1 MIKYNVNEEKQTVAA
16 FFEGKKYFTGRT
28 DDTKDYWIQC
38 IVGKAKKMF
47 AEKDFIDYHAIT
59 NTAYDMAFYAV
70 NQLDSVAGVATPND
84 GKFDVKKFKEIAK
97 ARLLRR
103 YYRVEYDVV
112 SGIGRKINNSIN
124 TIDMFKYYDAI
135 DSRTRS
141 YEKKIK
147 DLRCN

>member
-16 FFEGKKYFTGRT
+16 FFEGKKGFDGRIG
-28 DDTKDYWIQC
+28 DTKDYWIQC
-38 IVGKAKKMF
+38 IADKARRMF
-47 AEKDFIDYHAIT
+47 AEKDFIDYYAVI
-59 NTAYDMAFYAV
+59 NTAFDTASYAV
-70 NQLDSVAGVATPND
+70 NQLDSVAGVATSND
-84 GKFDVKKFKEIAK
+84 GKFDVEKFKEIAK

-112 SGIGRKINNSIN
+112 SGVGRKINNSIN

>member
-1 MIKYNVNEEKQTVAA
+1 
-16 FFEGKKYFTGRT
+16 
-28 DDTKDYWIQC
+28 
-38 IVGKAKKMF
+38 
-47 AEKDFIDYHAIT
+47 
-59 NTAYDMAFYAV
+59 MAFYAV
-70 NQLDSVAGVATPND
+70 NQLDSVAGVATSND
-84 GKFDVKKFKEIAK
+84 GKFDVEKFKEIAK

-124 TIDMFKYYDAI
+124 SIDMFKYYDAI

-147 DLRCN
+147 ELRCD

>member
-1 MIKYNVNEEKQTVAA
+1 MIKYNVNEEKQTVTA
-16 FFEGKKYFTGRT
+16 FFEDKKNFDGHTC
-28 DDTKDYWIQC
+28 DTKDYWIQC
-38 IVGKAKKMF
+38 IVGKARKMF
-47 AEKDFIDYHAIT
+47 AKREFIDYHAVIDT
-59 NTAYDMAFYAV
+59 AFNTALRAV
-70 NQLDSVAGVATPND
+70 NQLDSIAGVATPND
-84 GKFDVKKFKEIAK
+84 GKFDIEKFKKIAK

-124 TIDMFKYYDAI
+124 SIDMFKYYDAI

>member
-1 MIKYNVNEEKQTVAA
+1 MIKYNVNEEKQTVTA
-16 FFEGKKYFTGRT
+16 FFEDKKNFDGHTC
-28 DDTKDYWIQC
+28 DTKDYWIQC
-38 IVGKAKKMF
+38 IVGKARKMF
-47 AEKDFIDYHAIT
+47 AKREFIDYHAVIDT
-59 NTAYDMAFYAV
+59 AFNTALRAV
-70 NQLDSVAGVATPND
+70 NQLDSIAGVATPND
-84 GKFDVKKFKEIAK
+84 GKFDVEKFKKIAK

-124 TIDMFKYYDAI
+124 SIDMFKYYDAI

>member
-1 MIKYNVNEEKQTVAA
+1 MIKYNVNEEKQTVAV
-16 FFEGKKYFTGRT
+16 FSEGKKHFTGRT
-28 DDTKDYWIQC
+28 ADTKDYWIQC
-38 IVGKAKKMF
+38 IVDKAKKMF
-47 AEKDFIDYHAIT
+47 AEKDFIDYHAVVS
-59 NTAYDMAFYAV
+59 TAYNMAFYAV

-84 GKFDVKKFKEIAK
+84 GKFDVEKFKKIAK

-124 TIDMFKYYDAI
+124 SIDMFKYYDAI

-147 DLRCN
+147 DLRCD